1 MYNNEKIKDAFAR
14 IEQGLQNI
22 NTDEDWRKY
31 LAFQSRFHNYSFGN
45 TMLIYL
51 QNPDA
56 SYVKGYKAWNQF
68 GRYVKKGSK
77 GMAIIAPC
85 VKKRLECE
93 EVKNGDSDT
102 KEEKERKKSI
112 SGFRVTYVYDIADT
126 GGSDEYLPV
135 LIKGL
140 SGNTETEKEIF
151 EKVLYVVSESY
162 TVQEVE
168 KTASKGS
175 YNLQTQIISIRS
187 DMEYLQKIKTLLHET
202 AHAIDFKMNPDTGI
216 KRNRREL
223 IAESV
228 AFVVSSWLGLDTS
241 SYSISYIRSW
251 QKDKDELKMIADT
264 VQKISSIIVDA
275 LEEVM

>member
-14 IEQGLQNI
+14 IEQGLLNI
-22 NTDEDWRKY
+22 NTDDDWRKY
-31 LAFQSRFHNYSFGN
+31 LFFQSKFHNYSFSN

-85 VKKRLECE
+85 VKKRQECAE
-93 EVKNGDSDT
+93 AKNGDSGA

-140 SGNTETEKEIF
+140 SGNTDTEKEIF

-223 IAESV
+223 VAESV
-228 AFVVSSWLGLDTS
+228 AYVVSSWLGLDTA
-241 SYSISYIRSW
+241 SYSISYIHSW
-251 QKDKDELKMIADT
+251 QKDKDELKMIADS
-264 VQKISSIIVDA
+264 VQKISSIIVEA

>member
-1 MYNNEKIKDAFAR
+1 MYNNEKIKDAFSR

-22 NTDEDWRKY
+22 NTDDDWRKY
-31 LAFQSRFHNYSFGN
+31 LSFQSRFHNYSFSN
-45 TMLIYL
+45 TMLIYM
-51 QNPDA
+51 QNPNA
-56 SYVKGYKAWNQF
+56 SFVKGYKAWNQL
-68 GRYVKKGSK
+68 GRYVRKGSK

-85 VKKRLECE
+85 VKKRQECE
-93 EVKNGDSDT
+93 EVKNEDSGA

-126 GGSDEYLPV
+126 GGSDEYLPILV
-135 LIKGL
+135 SGL
-140 SGNTETEKEIF
+140 SGNSDTEKEIF
-151 EKVLYVVSESY
+151 EKLLYVVSESY
-162 TVQEVE
+162 TVKEVK

-175 YNLQTQIISIRS
+175 YNLQTQIINIRS
-187 DMEYLQKIKTLLHET
+187 DMGYLQKIKTLLHET

-228 AFVVSSWLGLDTS
+228 AFVVCSWLGLDTS
-241 SYSISYIRSW
+241 SYSISYIHSW

-264 VQKISSIIVDA
+264 VQKISSIMVEA